1 MNKNLLKLNTVDQN
15 IFFLS
20 DTHFSHRNICRGTT
34 HWSDIDDTRNFDS
47 LEDMDNCIIDNINK
61 YVREND
67 ILFHLGD
74 FSFFGHENIKKFRQ
88 KIICKNIHLLYGN
101 HDMNLKKNKPFEDG
115 SFPQDLFSSCQDY
128 LEINVDK
135 INICLFHYPIFV
147 INNEHDKNNKTIHCF
162 AHCHGKLKP
171 FRRNRLD
178 IGIDNIFK
186 LTGDYKPVSFK
197 EVMELIN
204 TQNNQL
210 TV

>member
-47 LEDMDNCIIDNINK
+47 LEEMDNCIIDNINK
-61 YVREND
+61 NVQEND

-74 FSFFGHENIKKFRQ
+74 FSFFGHENVKKFRQ
-88 KIICKNIHLLYGN
+88 KILCKNIILIYGN
-101 HDMNLKKNKPFEDG
+101 HDENLKANKPFEDG
-115 SFPQDLFSSCQDY
+115 SLPQDLFSSCQDY
-128 LEINVDK
+128 LEVIIDRQHM
-135 INICLFHYPIFV
+135 CLFHFPQEV
-147 INNEHDKNNKTIHCF
+147 WNNNHDKVSSIHIHG
-162 AHCHGKLKP
+162 HCHGKLSNVRKD
-171 FRRNRLD
+171 RID

-186 LTGDYKPVSFK
+186 LTGEYKPVSFK
-197 EVMELIN
+197 EVIELIFK
-204 TQNNQL
+204 QNNQL